1 MAKQIAASI
10 FDINT
15 RTRAAALI
23 SLGCLFAVL
32 MFIATAQAQTFTV
45 LHTFTAGADGHN
57 PTAGL
62 TLPGSRTAYGVAT
75 FNASGDGGGVFKL
88 TEGGSGW
95 VLDPLFNHTGSG
107 NSKLVIGPH
116 GNLYGA
122 TALGGI
128 NACGEGGGCGTVFM
142 LQPPATAC
150 GSFLCPWTETV
161 LYEFT
166 DQNDGW
172 NPDSEVVFD
181 AAGNLYGVTE
191 YGGTGDCGAG
201 GSVGC
206 GLVYKLTRS
215 GSGWIKSTIHTF
227 VGGSDGSF
235 PSGGLV
241 FDNAG
246 NLYGVAEFGG
256 SDSCINGSN
265 VGCGVLYELSPSNG
279 GWTETIL
286 HYFQASDG
294 SNPSGTLAMD
304 PSGNLYGLASSYIFE
319 LSQPGTWNYALLYSF
334 THDDF
339 PIGGLT
345 FDAAGNLYGVTIQ
358 AGENGY
364 GYVYKLTQSGGS
376 WGLSHLHDFAY
387 SDGTYANGLLTLDGS
402 GNIYGSSEQGGFF
415 SENCYPANG
424 CGTAWEITP

>member
-1 MAKQIAASI
+1 MARLEQNRNGIGRI
-10 FDINT
+10 GLWTTIM
-15 RTRAAALI
+15 ALAI
-23 SLGCLFAVL
+23 SVWLIVAV
-32 MFIATAQAQTFTV
+32 TDVQAQTFTV

-75 FNASGDGGGVFKL
+75 YNASGDGGGVFKL
-88 TEGGSGW
+88 TEHGSGW
-95 VLDPLFNHTGSG
+95 VLYPLFNHTGTG
-107 NSKLVIGPH
+107 NSKLVIGPA

-128 NACGEGGGCGTVFM
+128 DACGEGGGCGTVFM

-215 GSGWIKSTIHTF
+215 GSGWTKSTIHTF